1 MVFQKLKGVMK
12 TKSTG
17 EGMPNPV
24 AMGKA
29 LIARNFTPTKSA
41 DRPAV
46 ADSLADIFA
55 GKEAT
60 SLVPNKHRAFL
71 MDTQVKY
78 TIVSNSSVLVT
89 LTLQKRLAIF
99 PSPAGMSLIKL
110 SLAENNLI
118 IPGQGVFGW

>member
-1 MVFQKLKGVMK
+1 VVFQKLKGVMK

-46 ADSLADIFA
+46 ADFLADIFA
-55 GKEAT
+55 GKEGT

-78 TIVSNSSVLVT
+78 TIVSTYSLVLVCVSVPDSESGSGKIE
-89 LTLQKRLAIF
+89 KR
-99 PSPAGMSLIKL
+99 
-110 SLAENNLI
+110 
-118 IPGQGVFGW
+118 

>member
-1 MVFQKLKGVMK
+1 MFLVVLQKLKGVMK

-55 GKEAT
+55 GKEGT

-78 TIVSNSSVLVT
+78 TIVSNIFVLLI
-89 LTLQKRLAIF
+89 LTL
-99 PSPAGMSLIKL
+99 
-110 SLAENNLI
+110 
-118 IPGQGVFGW
+118 

>member
-1 MVFQKLKGVMK
+1 MFLVVLQKLKGVMK

-55 GKEAT
+55 GKEGT

-78 TIVSNSSVLVT
+78 TIVSNILF
-89 LTLQKRLAIF
+89 LLIF
-99 PSPAGMSLIKL
+99 AL
-110 SLAENNLI
+110 
-118 IPGQGVFGW
+118 